1 MQKPLSPHT
10 ITLVKSTVPAL
21 STYGTDITKIMYA
34 KLFEDA
40 HIRALFNHSNQ
51 GDSGSQVHALAGALL
66 AYARNIDN
74 LDTLVP
80 VVERIAHKHI
90 GYHILPEHYAYVA
103 RALLGAIAEVLG
115 DKVNDEILAAWG
127 DAYWFLANILIGRE
141 ADIRTDLESRTG
153 GWTGWRPF
161 RVTAKYPESEVITSF
176 ILSPVDNLPVL
187 AHRPGQYLTLR
198 LGLADGIEIKRNY
211 SISCAPNNQDYRISV
226 KLEPKGQGGSRFL
239 HEATEIGDIIEIT
252 PPAGDFYLPDEP
264 ERPVVLLSAGVG
276 LTPMVSILE
285 TIGAHYPDVETHYVH
300 GALNSRTHAMGPHIH
315 KIARQH
321 GNMSVATFYSAPEPQ
336 DKPGVT
342 HDLTGYI
349 STDWLKDNTPFS
361 KADFF
366 LCGPKPF
373 LRKMVNDLHTQG
385 VSHDQIHYEIFGPTD
400 DEIAA

>member
-127 DAYWFLANILIGRE
+127 DAYPDWPR
-141 ADIRTDLESRTG
+141 SRH
-153 GWTGWRPF
+153 P
-161 RVTAKYPESEVITSF
+161 
-176 ILSPVDNLPVL
+176 
-187 AHRPGQYLTLR
+187 HRP
-198 LGLADGIEIKRNY
+198 
-211 SISCAPNNQDYRISV
+211 
-226 KLEPKGQGGSRFL
+226 
-239 HEATEIGDIIEIT
+239 
-252 PPAGDFYLPDEP
+252 
-264 ERPVVLLSAGVG
+264 
-276 LTPMVSILE
+276 
-285 TIGAHYPDVETHYVH
+285 
-300 GALNSRTHAMGPHIH
+300 
-315 KIARQH
+315 
-321 GNMSVATFYSAPEPQ
+321 
-336 DKPGVT
+336 
-342 HDLTGYI
+342 
-349 STDWLKDNTPFS
+349 
-361 KADFF
+361 
-366 LCGPKPF
+366 
-373 LRKMVNDLHTQG
+373 
-385 VSHDQIHYEIFGPTD
+385 
-400 DEIAA
+400 